1 MKYILLLCFI
11 LINGLL
17 VAQYKISGKILDKKT
32 KQPVEGVSVF
42 LSKTTIGTVTNNKGE
57 FQLEGIKPGKYELI
71 AKSLNYEE
79 FVQFI
84 QTAEENQLLVIT
96 LNPTTN
102 MLKDV
107 IVQQYD
113 ENGWEK
119 WGAIFTSY
127 FIGSPDLSKKCIFK
141 NPEAVKFRYNSKTNK
156 LIAFSNENL
165 IFNNLTLGYKI
176 TYILE
181 KFEIDFTENTFSFN
195 GYPLFQELKPKNEK
209 QASQWYLMRS
219 NTYKG
224 SLHHFINSLYKDNLV
239 RDSFEIRA
247 IQIIDD
253 EEKTRVKKILKN
265 LHGEVITTDS
275 NNYYQKVRGLGPN
288 EYKVVLDKLIPCNS
302 IVQFSLNDSNSKTL
316 YFTNYLEITF
326 LKKRIPKEYAKI
338 LPVYRSNEFIKNEI
352 SLRSNTPIKL
362 YPNSNYYDGYN
373 LLIEGFW
380 AWSEKLATMLPSNY
394 NL

>member
-176 TYILE
+176 TYI
-181 KFEIDFTENTFSFN
+181 S
-195 GYPLFQELKPKNEK
+195 Y
-209 QASQWYLMRS
+209 
-219 NTYKG
+219 
-224 SLHHFINSLYKDNLV
+224 
-239 RDSFEIRA
+239 
-247 IQIIDD
+247 
-253 EEKTRVKKILKN
+253 
-265 LHGEVITTDS
+265 
-275 NNYYQKVRGLGPN
+275 
-288 EYKVVLDKLIPCNS
+288 
-302 IVQFSLNDSNSKTL
+302 
-316 YFTNYLEITF
+316 
-326 LKKRIPKEYAKI
+326 
-338 LPVYRSNEFIKNEI
+338 
-352 SLRSNTPIKL
+352 
-362 YPNSNYYDGYN
+362 
-373 LLIEGFW
+373 
-380 AWSEKLATMLPSNY
+380 
-394 NL
+394 